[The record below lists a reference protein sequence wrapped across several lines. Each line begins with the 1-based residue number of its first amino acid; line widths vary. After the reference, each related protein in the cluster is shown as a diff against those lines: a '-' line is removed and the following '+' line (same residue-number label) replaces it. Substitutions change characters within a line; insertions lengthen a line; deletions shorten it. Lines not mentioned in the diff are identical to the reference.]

1 MEQTSTTNM
10 DVEKDTATGNVI
22 VFDTD
27 VNIVNENGNDVAND
41 IIPNEHNGSANEDV
55 DNVDND
61 EDDDDDYVIDL
72 TDLFPNSEDN
82 PIEYIYHRD
91 STGRVIAVD
100 CLPKQFNAPLSN
112 GNTTGTASNNTV
124 LNVSTM
130 NSLPPFERILTP
142 EEFAKFCMTFHQR

>member
-1 MEQTSTTNM
+1 M
-10 DVEKDTATGNVI
+10 DVEKDTATSNVI
-22 VFDTD
+22 VFDTTD
-27 VNIVNENGNDVAND
+27 VNIGNENGNDVAND
-41 IIPNEHNGSANEDV
+41 IIPNENNGSGNDV
-55 DNVDND
+55 DNIDND
-61 EDDDDDYVIDL
+61 EDDDDDYVIDM
-72 TDLFPNSEDN
+72 TDLFPNSDDN